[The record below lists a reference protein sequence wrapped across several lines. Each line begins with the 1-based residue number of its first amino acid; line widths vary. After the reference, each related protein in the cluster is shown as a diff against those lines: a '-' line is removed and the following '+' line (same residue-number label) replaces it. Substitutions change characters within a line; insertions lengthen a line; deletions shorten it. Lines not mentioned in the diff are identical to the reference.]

1 MEACLST
8 NGCKNIVVNFI
19 MCPYTLVV
27 MGPSQKVNAHW
38 IMNALGA
45 HTSRKACNLI
55 MGSSKCHEESWKR

>member
-1 MEACLST
+1 
-8 NGCKNIVVNFI
+8 
-19 MCPYTLVV
+19 